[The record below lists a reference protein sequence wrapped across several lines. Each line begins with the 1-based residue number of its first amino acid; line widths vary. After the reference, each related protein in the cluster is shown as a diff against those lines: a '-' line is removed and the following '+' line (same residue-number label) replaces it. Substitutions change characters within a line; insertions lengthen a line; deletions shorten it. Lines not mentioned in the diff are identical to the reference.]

1 MSSSDTNRQER
12 RRQATRRRLLE
23 AARRQIAARGYAAT
37 GILDITE
44 AADLSKGTF
53 YLYFNDKDDLVR
65 ALIREGFE
73 DLMAGRDWPLTGEGS
88 AINVIE
94 TLRTVFRY
102 AAANRDLFR
111 IMLGK
116 EAPPDLSLMAIN
128 YFAGA
133 IEDIVTTDPPAADYP
148 PYLPAALAQFIAG
161 ACVRLAL
168 WWLEDDHGLSP
179 DDISQLVFRLLNQ
192 GVFGFL
198 ASGYDPS
205 KPSEGTQ

>member
-1 MSSSDTNRQER
+1 MASETSRQER
-12 RRQATRRRLLE
+12 RRQNTRRKLLE
-23 AARRQIAARGYAAT
+23 AARQQIAARGYAAT

-73 DLMAGRDWPLTGEGS
+73 DLMAQMDWSLTAERRK
-88 AINVIE
+88 AHVMDI
-94 TLRTVFRY
+94 LQTVFRY
-102 AAANRDLFR
+102 AVANRDLFR

-116 EAPPDLSLMAIN
+116 EAPPDLNLMAIN
-128 YFAGA
+128 FFAGA
-133 IEDIVTTDPPAADYP
+133 IEDILSSDEIPAAKQ
-148 PYLPAALAQFIAG
+148 PYLREALAQFIAG

-179 DDISQLVFRLLNQ
+179 DDISGLIYRLLDQ
-192 GVFGFL
+192 GAFSL
-198 ASGYDPS
+198 LISGNTPS
-205 KPSEGTQ
+205 SQ

>member
-1 MSSSDTNRQER
+1 MASDTSRQER
-12 RRQATRRRLLE
+12 RRQATRRKLLE
-23 AARRQIAARGYAAT
+23 AARQQITARGYAAT

-73 DLMAGRDWPLTGEGS
+73 DLMAQMDWSLTEEERKTHVME
-88 AINVIE
+88 I
-94 TLRTVFRY
+94 LRTVFRY
-102 AAANRDLFR
+102 AVANRDLFR

-128 YFAGA
+128 FFAGA
-133 IEDIVTTDPPAADYP
+133 IEDILNTTDSAAARQP
-148 PYLPAALAQFIAG
+148 FLPAALAQFIAG

-179 DDISQLVFRLLNQ
+179 EDISQLVYQLLDQ
-192 GVFGFL
+192 GVFSL
-198 ASGYDPS
+198 LTSGYS
-205 KPSEGTQ
+205 TYSQSEGNP